1 MFINMIYL
9 CCYFSSRR
17 PSDVGST
24 ATNYSCTLLII
35 DHAEP
40 KSVYTVTYIRSNIGH
55 WCIVLILYM
64 LVSYADNINKIQNT
78 RYKKLYLTL
87 VTYNK

>member
-1 MFINMIYL
+1 MVYL
-9 CCYFSSRR
+9 YCYVSSRH

-24 ATNYSCTLLII
+24 GTNYSCTLLII
-35 DHAEP
+35 GHAEP

-64 LVSYADNINKIQNT
+64 LVSYADNVNKGLIP
-78 RYKKLYLTL
+78 RSDLR
-87 VTYNK
+87 